1 MPRLLQD
8 VYGGVPV
15 PLSPDDDLKRDRE
28 KIRFWLRVNVVLMIL
43 LGFVLAAWNAVVLW
57 RMLGGTP

>member
-1 MPRLLQD
+1 M
-8 VYGGVPV
+8 